1 MSLRTS
7 RRSQQ
12 AGGQIVD
19 VPSVP
24 ISEIRTRKWT
34 KQLKTVGHLSV
45 SKWVPGRKRQT
56 VEIGRM
62 TRSVRQHLD
71 APLELLSEYPA
82 IRQSH
87 GPRQTTP
94 STLAPPTALPTNAS
108 APVAQTQAPVASS
121 VPATDASGAVVG
133 GAAIDV
139 HAQQQPALAVVAISQ
154 VAQVQDASI
163 NSMPLSQGS
172 DFMQLAASSDP
183 LLAQT
188 VPSDEQ
194 LEMALE
200 DLPMLD
206 SDEDL
211 PFDQLI
217 EDQVPSVSA
226 PASAAAP
233 APVASPA
240 TESVEEHG
248 SVSDAVDN
256 TAESTADDDD
266 DSDSSSSDDDDDESA
281 NSGGGSPMPSP
292 SPQSSPMPSRSPSP

>member
-34 KQLKTVGHLSV
+34 KQLKTVGHLSIP
-45 SKWVPGRKRQT
+45 KWVPGRKRQT

-94 STLAPPTALPTNAS
+94 STLAPPTALPANALTP
-108 APVAQTQAPVASS
+108 AAQAQVPVAPTASVTGAP
-121 VPATDASGAVVG
+121 GAAVG
-133 GAAIDV
+133 GLLAQ
-139 HAQQQPALAVVAISQ
+139 QQQPAPVAVEINQVSQ
-154 VAQVQDASI
+154 GHAAAMDS
-163 NSMPLSQGS
+163 NLLSQGS
-172 DFMQLAASSDP
+172 DFMQLAASGDP

-217 EDQVPSVSA
+217 EDQVPPVSA
-226 PASAAAP
+226 PASAP
-233 APVASPA
+233 APVASP
-240 TESVEEHG
+240 TVESESVEEHG